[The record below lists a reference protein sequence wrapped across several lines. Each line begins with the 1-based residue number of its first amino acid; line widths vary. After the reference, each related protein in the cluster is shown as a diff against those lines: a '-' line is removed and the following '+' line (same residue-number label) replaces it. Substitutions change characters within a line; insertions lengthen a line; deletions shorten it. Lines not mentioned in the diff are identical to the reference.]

1 MENPIQDLEFLDL
14 SNINESDK
22 HQLQLVLYAPNPNAR
37 YPELPWCGSMPVLHL
52 VEPPPPPLD
61 WMSQQQYGLVHP
73 THIIT
78 GPCTWYSTHSNPTGP
93 SEDGEPLVNGTVD
106 EEEEGL
112 EVEEDEGG
120 AHVYPG
126 APAAQAPPPAS
137 VASVPPVYPP
147 PFSNV

>member
-61 WMSQQQYGLVHP
+61 WMSQQQYG
-73 THIIT
+73 
-78 GPCTWYSTHSNPTGP
+78 P